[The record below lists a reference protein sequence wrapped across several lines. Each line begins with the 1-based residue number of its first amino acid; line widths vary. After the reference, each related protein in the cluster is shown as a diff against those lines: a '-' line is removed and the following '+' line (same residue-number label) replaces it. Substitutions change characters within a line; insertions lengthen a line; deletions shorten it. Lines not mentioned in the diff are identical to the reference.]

1 MATMQEK
8 AAMAA
13 FETIVARELVPR
25 EELKQWIVN
34 AHMDWRKTHFEI
46 LFRNA
51 NNSRRI
57 ECEVLNRL
65 EVVEGGVKMSVEI
78 TLITAGASSQV
89 PESPWTDV
97 LFDADKP
104 RTVQMRTILRRRAA

>member
-1 MATMQEK
+1 MTMQDK

-13 FETIVARELVPR
+13 FETIVARGLVGR
-25 EELKQWIVN
+25 EELKRWIVDT
-34 AHMDWRKTHFEI
+34 HLDWRKTHFKI

-65 EVVEGGVKMSVEI
+65 EPLSDGGVKMSVEI
-78 TLITAGASSQV
+78 TMITAGASSQV

-97 LFDADKP
+97 LFDADRP
-104 RTVQMRTILRRRAA
+104 RTVRMSSMLRKRAA